1 MKDRM
6 RRTMYQPLAMKHCV
20 TFICVGMMLGT
31 AGAAN
36 AADANALA
44 SGPQLKK
51 AIAGNTVQGS
61 MDAAG
66 KYTEF
71 YAKDGTVRGKD
82 YQAKWSIEGDT
93 MCWVYTGQPKDCWR
107 AIIKGDS
114 MKWIKDGKV
123 QGTGTIV
130 QGNSNRY

>member
-1 MKDRM
+1 MN
-6 RRTMYQPLAMKHCV
+6 PLML
-20 TFICVGMMLGT
+20 VGRCTPLFFGFLISH
-31 AGAAN
+31 AGIIN
-36 AADANALA
+36 AAEENALA
-44 SGPQLKK
+44 AGPQLKK

-61 MDAAG
+61 MDGAG

-71 YAKDGTVRGKD
+71 YAKDGTVRSKD

-107 AIIKGDS
+107 ASIKGNQI
-114 MKWIKDGKV
+114 KWIKDGKV

>member
-1 MKDRM
+1 MDKLM
-6 RRTMYQPLAMKHCV
+6 AIQPFTTLYFV
-20 TFICVGMMLGT
+20 VMMLGAT
-31 AGAAN
+31 QLTH

-51 AIAGNTVQGS
+51 AIVGHTVQGS

-93 MCWVYTGQPKDCWR
+93 MCWVYAGQPKDCWR
-107 AIIKGDS
+107 AAIKGDS
-114 MKWIKDGKV
+114 IKWVKDGKV

>member
-1 MKDRM
+1 MHKLMMKR
-6 RRTMYQPLAMKHCV
+6 PLATLYFV
-20 TFICVGMMLGT
+20 LMMLGAT
-31 AGAAN
+31 N
-36 AADANALA
+36 ITTAADANALA

-82 YQAKWSIEGDT
+82 YQAKWSIAGDT

-107 AIIKGDS
+107 ATIKGDS
-114 MKWIKDGKV
+114 IKWVKDGKV

-130 QGNSNRY
+130 LGNSNRY

>member
-1 MKDRM
+1 MLKLLLI
-6 RRTMYQPLAMKHCV
+6 RRHAVLCFGIMIGHAGV
-20 TFICVGMMLGT
+20 TH
-31 AGAAN
+31 AAEQN
-36 AADANALA
+36 TPA
-44 SGPQLKK
+44 SGLQLKK

-61 MDAAG
+61 MDASG

-71 YAKDGTVRGKD
+71 YAQDGTVRGKE

-107 AIIKGDS
+107 ATIKGNQI
-114 MKWIKDGKV
+114 KWIKDGKV